1 MPIVPYTDLSVCFRN
16 ALNCAF
22 LAWMKRE
29 PVIQAS
35 LQTTFET
42 VSSNYRPFS
51 RLSTLRRTDIL
62 PAPGIIAA

>member
-1 MPIVPYTDLSVCFRN
+1 MSTTE
-16 ALNCAF
+16 
-22 LAWMKRE
+22 RE